1 MIFPTLKTFFN
12 ENVENGLSSAID
24 WLYPNGVYDP
34 NVAINNTI
42 LSATNEEGKTVL
54 YMLCVHFMNL
64 LNANGFN
71 FIIVDAWNDRIGEL
85 NLQPEHEL
93 VAECSFGETDDIHGY
108 LANIMTE
115 DTMEL
120 FDRTGIPPHTLKLKV

>member
-42 LSATNEEGKTVL
+42 LSATNEEGK
-54 YMLCVHFMNL
+54 
-64 LNANGFN
+64 
-71 FIIVDAWNDRIGEL
+71 IV
-85 NLQPEHEL
+85 
-93 VAECSFGETDDIHGY
+93 
-108 LANIMTE
+108 
-115 DTMEL
+115 
-120 FDRTGIPPHTLKLKV
+120 